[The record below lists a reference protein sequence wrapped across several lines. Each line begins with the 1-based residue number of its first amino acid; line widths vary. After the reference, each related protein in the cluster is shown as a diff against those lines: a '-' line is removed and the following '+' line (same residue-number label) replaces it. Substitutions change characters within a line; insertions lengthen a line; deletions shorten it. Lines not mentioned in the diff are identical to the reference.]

1 MSRSA
6 KSLVAVIAAG
16 ALLALGSFAAEAQS
30 QKLGLGQPAT
40 PEEIAGWDIDVRPD
54 GLGLPAGKGTPKQ
67 GEEIFIAQCAN
78 CHGDFGEGRDRW
90 PALVGG
96 LGSLKHDRPDKT
108 VGSFWPDASTLF
120 DYIRRAMPF
129 GNAQSL
135 TPDELYAVTAYILHM
150 NEVIK
155 DQNFELNQKTFTTI
169 KMPNAT
175 SFYDDDRE
183 TTEKLFW
190 GRKPCMKDC
199 IKTPLK
205 VLNRARSL
213 DVTPGQK
220 EGPRVD

>member
-1 MSRSA
+1 
-6 KSLVAVIAAG
+6 
-16 ALLALGSFAAEAQS
+16 
-30 QKLGLGQPAT
+30 
-40 PEEIAGWDIDVRPD
+40 
-54 GLGLPAGKGTPKQ
+54 
-67 GEEIFIAQCAN
+67 
-78 CHGDFGEGRDRW
+78 
-90 PALVGG
+90 
-96 LGSLKHDRPDKT
+96 GSLKHDRPDKT

-175 SFYDDDRE
+175 AFYDDDRE

-199 IKTPLK
+199 IKSPPK
-205 VLNRARSL
+205 V
-213 DVTPGQK
+213 
-220 EGPRVD
+220 